1 MNILHYDDLLNAAC
15 QQPEPQRLLFVFAQV
30 ELPDDASPEE
40 RARFEAGE
48 GGALAPRLCVAKA
61 PEEGMPFPALCEEAD
76 GMDAQWS
83 LVVSAAVGGH
93 RGLPPSEQ
101 AVDEALEQLV
111 GRVQAG
117 ALDGLLVFDRNGEAL
132 SLNA

>member
-1 MNILHYDDLLNAAC
+1 MNILHYDDLLSAAR
-15 QQPEPQRLLFVFAQV
+15 QQPQPQRLLFVFAQV
-30 ELPDDASPEE
+30 ELPDDASADE

-61 PEEGMPFPALCEEAD
+61 PEDGTSFAALCDEAD

-83 LVVSAAVGGH
+83 LVVSAALGGQ
-93 RGLPPSEQ
+93 RGQPPSEH
-101 AVDEALEQLV
+101 AVDQALEQLV

-117 ALDGLLVFDRNGEAL
+117 ALDGLLVFDRRGEAL
-132 SLNA
+132 SLSA

>member
-1 MNILHYDDLLNAAC
+1 MNILHYDDLLSAAR
-15 QQPEPQRLLFVFAQV
+15 QQPDPQRLLFVFAQV

-48 GGALAPRLCVAKA
+48 GGALVPRLCVAKV
-61 PEEGMPFPALCEEAD
+61 PEEGMPFADLCNQAD

-93 RGLPPSEQ
+93 RGQPPTEQ
-101 AVDEALEQLV
+101 AVDQALETLV

-117 ALDGLLVFDRNGEAL
+117 ALDGLLVFDRKGEAL
-132 SLNA
+132 SLNT